1 MLDGATCTVEGD
13 QMTSIGDEPLGASL
27 EAPAP
32 TARSV
37 SRRKRHSLIATY
49 PEVEDST
56 HSDADRRW
64 GPGKTAGFIFASAA
78 VLWAVIFGLIA
89 ILH

>member
-27 EAPAP
+27 EAPASN
-32 TARSV
+32 TRTV
-37 SRRKRHSLIATY
+37 SRRKRHSLIAPY

-56 HSDADRRW
+56 LCDADRRW
-64 GPGKTAGFIFASAA
+64 GQGKTVGFIFGSAA
-78 VLWAVIFGLIA
+78 VLWAAIFGLIVVFR
-89 ILH
+89 